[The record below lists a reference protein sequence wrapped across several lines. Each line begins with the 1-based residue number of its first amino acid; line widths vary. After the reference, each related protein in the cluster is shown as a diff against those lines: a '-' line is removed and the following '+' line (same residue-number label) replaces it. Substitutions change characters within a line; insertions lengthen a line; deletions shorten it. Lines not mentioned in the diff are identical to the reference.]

1 MPALL
6 FALDFGETVPM
17 NHTFDPTPDFVFF
30 NKKERLVHH
39 NAHFHPYSQLLLP
52 QAEGT
57 HIVLGQQR
65 HRLDTDCVLFLSPF
79 VLYQLL
85 HTETSRI
92 DALSIHLNRLGA
104 EFTGTPYFWRINRL
118 MEKGSSGLLFYGE
131 AAAYLRQVWPDL
143 QNVFRM
149 RHMLAV
155 LDILD
160 TLSRSSEFDILAA
173 GQPVPTRSREIEF
186 CLLMDEFIGQHLNDT
201 VPIAEVAALT
211 HLSVS
216 NFNQKFKHFFG
227 KPFHSYILSKKIEAT
242 CYLLKTTDLSLQ
254 DIAERLNFNSASHLL
269 TTFKRI
275 KKNTPGEYRL
285 SHSKA

>member
-1 MPALL
+1 
-6 FALDFGETVPM
+6 M
-17 NHTFDPTPDFVFF
+17 NYTFDPTPDFVFF
-30 NKKERLVHH
+30 NKTERVVHR
-39 NAHFHPYSQLLLP
+39 NPHFHPYSQLLLP
-52 QAEGT
+52 QTAGAD
-57 HIVLGQQR
+57 IVLGQQQR
-65 HRLDTDCVLFLSPF
+65 RLDADSVLFLSPF

-85 HTETSRI
+85 HSESSRI

-104 EFTGTPYFWRINRL
+104 EFTGTPYFSRINRL
-118 MEKGSSGLLFYGE
+118 LEKGSAGLLFYGQ
-131 AAAYLRQVWPDL
+131 AAAYIRQMWPDL

-160 TLSRSSEFDILAA
+160 TLSRSDEFDVLAA

-186 CLLMDEFIGQHLNDT
+186 CLIVDEFIGQHLNDT
-201 VPIAEVAALT
+201 IPIAEVAALT

-227 KPFHSYILSKKIEAT
+227 KPFHSYVLCKKIEAT
-242 CYLLKTTDLSLQ
+242 CYLLKASDLSLQ
-254 DIAERLNFNSASHLL
+254 EIAERLNFNSASHLL

-275 KKNTPGEYRL
+275 QKTTPGKYRL